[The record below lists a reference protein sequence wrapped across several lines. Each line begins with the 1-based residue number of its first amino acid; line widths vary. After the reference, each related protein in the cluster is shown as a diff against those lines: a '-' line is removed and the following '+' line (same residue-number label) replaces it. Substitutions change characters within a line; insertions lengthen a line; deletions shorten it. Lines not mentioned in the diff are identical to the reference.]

1 MTPSGADR
9 WPARCCPPTDR
20 RCTSAAATNTYGRST
35 ATTAS
40 AKWSVPLN
48 YLAQTPPSVTPDGLV
63 IAGGGPGSR
72 LTAVRD
78 TADEGEVLWTRD
90 DTSPLTTSSL
100 AGLGYAV
107 MRDGSEGEPG
117 LALTVFTLGDGNIV
131 NTLSP
136 AERDRMARGGLDRPR
151 RTRGDRHQ

>member
-1 MTPSGADR
+1 MLSADGSTVYVSGRDEHLWAINSDDG
-9 WPARCCPPTDR
+9 T
-20 RCTSAAATNTYGRST
+20 
-35 ATTAS
+35 

-78 TADEGEVLWTRD
+78 TADGGEVLWTNN
-90 DTSPLTTSSL
+90 DTTPLTTSSL

-107 MRDGSEGEPG
+107 TRDGSGDEPG

-131 NTLSP
+131 NTYPLPNASGFP
-136 AERDRMARGGLDRPR
+136 VGVSIGHDGRVVAATSDGQVYGFARD
-151 RTRGDRHQ
+151 